1 MAEDYAYYEFNH
13 PLSFPQKYIRTMSKN
28 NVTNR
33 PFAAVKARPILT
45 SCTVC
50 LTGFPPDKK
59 LKLVSL
65 IKSLG
70 GRHTSVLILSGPDRP
85 THLIAEIDPMDGSAL
100 SSEKVVAAAEHN
112 LYWERRKLD
121 ERIHV
126 VSEDWL
132 RECLAQRR
140 HVSEEQYMLCLN
152 LDEGEASSVKD
163 KSAPMM
169 CRGVDI
175 SGLPLEKA
183 CDVLL
188 DDTDDQ
194 REDDRYILAPYQFYL
209 IGFDSMTSSG
219 GKMKRRKIRNHS
231 VGTIREKIAA
241 LIRRKFGTTCWDL
254 HERITHVIVREDCEE
269 HLWDGARS
277 LKSYHPNSPEVV
289 TPHWLLAT
297 FCNAAIPPIG
307 MYEAKKRHIHI
318 SSSTAP
324 LNKTALTSKDLDFP
338 NKEKDL
344 IQTTSVGDVSKMVK
358 EAKTNDSLRKKN
370 IPKHKSK
377 VNFQPNKPFHGSWF
391 LIKHNGN
398 SELSRLIVYLGGKIY
413 KESDAPMTQIGTCFV
428 VTMTKMEFIEEISLV
443 FENIEFVSPVYILA
457 VAKAIKY
464 KDTASLPIDPKSY
477 PDLFRPLLAPVPR
490 SRRSSSSPIIVSI
503 TGFSGPERYGMEY
516 FISEVLAFK
525 YTESLRKGE
534 NTHLVSKSACGKKYL
549 HAVHWGAKVIEV
561 VNVEWLWH
569 VAKSGYE
576 DNCEFKFR
584 FPVVTPTEKYTVE
597 KLPQTSSNE
606 NANTVQTESKES
618 NARCQVT
625 PGLETIKQCRIKTE
639 NKTPSLPEVGENA
652 HNSPKVNTPLLQL
665 SENQKESDVSRSQ
678 TINHM
683 LRDLKGKENGQ
694 SCIEEQGEFQNDKIL
709 IRTRPRRGRSRRLAE
724 AFSTHAEE
732 KYTTHKRLEGD
743 MIELKSAGHR
753 KKGERCESQAVW
765 FAEPSQEQ
773 NELQYTE
780 DQEECYY
787 TRS

>member
-1 MAEDYAYYEFNH
+1 
-13 PLSFPQKYIRTMSKN
+13 MSKT

-45 SCTVC
+45 SCTIC
-50 LTGFPPDKK
+50 LTGFLPDEK
-59 LKLVSL
+59 LKLMSL

-112 LYWERRKLD
+112 LYRECRKLD

-140 HVSEEQYMLCLN
+140 HVSEEQYMLRLN
-152 LDEGEASSVKD
+152 LDEGEASSIKV
-163 KSAPMM
+163 KSAPIVY
-169 CRGVDI
+169 RGVDI

-188 DDTDDQ
+188 DEADDQ

-209 IGFDSMTSSG
+209 VGFDSMISSG
-219 GKMKRRKIRNHS
+219 GKKKRRKVRNHL
-231 VGTIREKIAA
+231 VATIREKIAT
-241 LIRRKFGTTCWDL
+241 LIRWKFGTTCSDL
-254 HERITHVIVREDCEE
+254 HERITHVIVQEDCEE

-297 FCNAAIPPIG
+297 FCNGAIPPIG

-324 LNKTALTSKDLDFP
+324 LASKNLDFQ
-338 NKEKDL
+338 NEEEDH
-344 IQTTSVGDVSKMVK
+344 IQTTSICDLSKMAK
-358 EAKTNDSLRKKN
+358 EAKANDSLRKKN
-370 IPKHKSK
+370 LPKHKVK
-377 VNFQPNKPFHGSWF
+377 VNSQPNKPFHGSWF
-391 LIKHNGN
+391 FINDSRN
-398 SELSRLIVYLGGKIY
+398 SELSRHIVYLGGRIY
-413 KESDAPMTQIGTCFV
+413 KESDAPMTQICTCFV

-490 SRRSSSSPIIVSI
+490 SRRSSPSPIIVSI

-569 VAKSGYE
+569 VAKNGYE
-576 DNCEFKFR
+576 ENCELKFR
-584 FPVVTPTEKYTVE
+584 FPVVTPTETYTVE

-606 NANTVQTESKES
+606 NVNIVQTESKES

-625 PGLETIKQCRIKTE
+625 PGLETIKQCRIKTD
-639 NKTPSLPEVGENA
+639 NKTPSLPEVGGNA

-665 SENQKESDVSRSQ
+665 SENQKESGFSRSQ

-694 SCIEEQGEFQNDKIL
+694 SYIEEQGEFQYDKTQIK
-709 IRTRPRRGRSRRLAE
+709 IRPRRGRSRRLAE
-724 AFSTHAEE
+724 AFSAHAEE
-732 KYTTHKRLEGD
+732 KYTTHKRLEEE
-743 MIELKSAGHR
+743 MIERKSADHR

-780 DQEECYY
+780 DQEECYF